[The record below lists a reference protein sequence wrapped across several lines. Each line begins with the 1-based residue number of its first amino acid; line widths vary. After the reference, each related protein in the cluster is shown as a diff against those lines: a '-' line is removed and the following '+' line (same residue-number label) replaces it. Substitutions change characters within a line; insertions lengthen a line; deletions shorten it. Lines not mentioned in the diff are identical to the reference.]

1 MNSAISEL
9 DFEVERAYVNL
20 KEYHLKYKNKSTGT
34 NNRNYCFAA
43 DYFVKVKTK
52 LNRLRIKNGNTKDP
66 VVKRFEKCP
75 TFVPNQRNSAHTTD
89 GERFLIS
96 HFYVGGIPSKKI
108 AKKFGV
114 TLPTVYSHVRKYTI
128 ELHPSNLLENLDGK
142 LMSLNDPILE
152 PYGDLKEIINS

>member
-1 MNSAISEL
+1 MKSVISEL

-20 KEYHLKYKNKSTGT
+20 KEYHLKYKNKNTDT

-43 DYFVKVKTK
+43 DYFIKVKTK
-52 LNRLRIKNGNTKDP
+52 LNRLKIKNGNTKDSIG
-66 VVKRFEKCP
+66 KRFEKCP
-75 TFVPNQRNSAHTTD
+75 TFVPNHRSNAHTTC
-89 GERFLIS
+89 GEQSLIS
-96 HFYVGGIPSKKI
+96 HFYIGGISAKKI

-128 ELHPSNLLENLDGK
+128 ELHPSDILEDRDGN

-152 PYGDLKEIINS
+152 PYEDLKKIINC

>member
-1 MNSAISEL
+1 MNSTISEL

-20 KEYHLKYKNKSTGT
+20 KEYHLKYKNKNTDT

-52 LNRLRIKNGNTKDP
+52 LNRLKIKKGNIKDP

-75 TFVPNQRNSAHTTD
+75 TFVPNHRSNAHTTC
-89 GERFLIS
+89 GEQSLIS
-96 HFYVGGIPSKKI
+96 HFYIGGISAKKI

-128 ELHPSNLLENLDGK
+128 ELHPSDILENLDGK

-152 PYGDLKEIINS
+152 PYEDLKKIINC